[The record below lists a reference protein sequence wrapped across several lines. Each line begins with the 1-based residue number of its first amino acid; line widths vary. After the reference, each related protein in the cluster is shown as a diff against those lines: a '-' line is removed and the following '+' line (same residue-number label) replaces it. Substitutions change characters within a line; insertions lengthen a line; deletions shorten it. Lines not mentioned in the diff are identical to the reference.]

1 MRLSDEVR
9 ALVRRDGVVA
19 RREHPELAGA
29 MARLV
34 RDGELT
40 AVLPGVYAD
49 AAAALERS
57 TRLAALARW
66 APDAVLTGR
75 SAAQVTYWPELS
87 GATVECSLRSARDP
101 QPGFAF
107 SQLRVPPELVVE
119 VGGLRATDPALT
131 ALLLC
136 DDLGGDGIDQALLR
150 RSATLNGM
158 HEALRLM
165 AWRKG
170 NRGRR
175 ALLLDSRDEP
185 WSAAERLCHRLLR
198 AAGITGWKANLP
210 VHVRGH
216 DYFLDVGF
224 PGLRLALEIDG
235 RLRHSEP
242 EVFESD
248 RWRQNDLVLE
258 GWMVLRLTWR
268 MLEDRPDVVV
278 ELVTEALCSIRASRS
293 R

>member
-1 MRLSDEVR
+1 MLRSDGVI
-9 ALVRRDGVVA
+9 ARRD
-19 RREHPELAGA
+19 HPVLAGA

-34 RDGELT
+34 RDGELA
-40 AVLPGVYAD
+40 AVLPGVYATPATSRER
-49 AAAALERS
+49 AA
-57 TRLAALARW
+57 RLAALSRW

-75 SAAQVTYWPELS
+75 TAAQVTYWPELPGS
-87 GATVECSLRSARDP
+87 TVECSLRSARDP

-136 DDLGGDGIDQALLR
+136 DELGGDGIDHALLS
-150 RSATLNGM
+150 RSATLDGM
-158 HEALRLM
+158 YEALRLM
-165 AWRKG
+165 PWRKG

-198 AAGITGWKANLP
+198 AAGITGWRANLP

-224 PGLRLALEIDG
+224 PGLRLVVEIDG
-235 RLRHSEP
+235 RLQHSKP

-248 RWRQNDLVLE
+248 RWRQNDLVME
-258 GWMVLRLTWR
+258 GWTVLRFTWR
-268 MLEDRPDVVV
+268 MLEERPEVVV
-278 ELVTEALCSIRASRS
+278 ELVREALCSIRPPRW